1 MANIKDS
8 KPYDIMIGTDNR
20 PGGVEGEYHV
30 QFKPDI
36 MNVTFCEQEEVAKE
50 FGGTMRVSAD
60 GQEWADFY
68 HEADAVKFAE
78 KVVGMNQERDLV
90 GRYQTSG
97 MGNDT
102 KFWPDR
108 GTLGIYQA
116 YAFKNN
122 NILIFKDVDDSEG
135 IRLSSLSHE
144 EQKYIM
150 DSIGSLLDR
159 HLITQE
165 RNFAEAREHLMSIL
179 DSARSD
185 FTSLHHLEQGAK
197 QAIRD
202 RIVTPSAR
210 SFTPDQVEV
219 LNHYHQVA
227 APDKPAGEVFK
238 ELLDEVAQEPDIAR
252 KPKKWVTDTA
262 KELDDLA
269 EDITRDQSR
278 GLHI

>member
-1 MANIKDS
+1 MADIKDN
-8 KPYDIMIGTDNR
+8 KPYHIMIGTDNR
-20 PGGVEGEYHV
+20 PGGVEGEYHL

-36 MNVTFCEQEEVAKE
+36 MNVTFGEQKKIAKE
-50 FGGTMRVSAD
+50 FGGTMRVTN
-60 GQEWADFY
+60 GEEWVDFY
-68 HEADAVKFAE
+68 HKADAAKFAE
-78 KVVGMNQERDLV
+78 KVIDMNQMRDLV
-90 GRYQTSG
+90 GRYQAAG
-97 MGNDT
+97 MGNGT
-102 KFWPDR
+102 QFWPDR
-108 GTLGIYQA
+108 GTLGAYQA

-122 NILIFKDVDDSEG
+122 NILVFKDADDSKG
-135 IRLSSLSHE
+135 VLLSSLPHE

-165 RNFAEAREHLMSIL
+165 RNFAEAREHLMSVL

-238 ELLDEVAQEPDIAR
+238 ELLDEVAQEPDVAR
-252 KPKKWVTDTA
+252 KPEKWVTDTA